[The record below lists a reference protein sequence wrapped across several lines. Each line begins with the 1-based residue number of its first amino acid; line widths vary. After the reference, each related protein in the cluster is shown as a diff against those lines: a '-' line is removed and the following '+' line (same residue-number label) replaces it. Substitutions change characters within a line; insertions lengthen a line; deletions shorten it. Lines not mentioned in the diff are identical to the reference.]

1 MVSLLTLLM
10 MVLCPRQMICV
21 PVSLVKVSQ
30 LTLLT
35 MVQSL
40 PPQLC

>member
-1 MVSLLTLLM
+1 MVSLLTLPT
-10 MVLCPRQMICV
+10 MVLCRRQMICV

-35 MVQSL
+35 MVKPL
-40 PPQLC
+40 PPRLC